1 MQISYSQKEYCFVR
15 HVLDISAPPTQLA
28 RPEQV
33 SLIDAVIS
41 QHKIP
46 VLMALP
52 GFGKSTLVKQWL
64 AQRTERVVWL
74 KPSPTGSTLDIQQPL
89 RGWLDSCAQGLD
101 DLRELAK
108 PLRGT
113 ETDQKKSSKTRR
125 PLALASA
132 ISDPIIVVLE
142 NADQLPIEVWLLV
155 QKIQEKWPE
164 ACQFIVCADRQLHP
178 SQTNTLSLG
187 LLTSDRLR
195 FNESEVS
202 HMLQL
207 ECNASNSAGNSSGKD
222 SNSDTSAHAGNK
234 NTPTKTPTYKMNGK
248 GCQIA
253 PEPQYF
259 DPELVTRINGWPLLT
274 SGLAA
279 LKRLE
284 PGMHATQQADRFAS
298 LCYDLIE
305 HELLDSL
312 GPGEYTLLE
321 FIEHLPYMTQPLA
334 FKLWPR
340 QSTANHIQNL
350 THKLLI
356 QTHPRTGQIT
366 LTEPWLAAHFHGRV
380 PKYEA
385 MPEELLETAAL
396 WYEEQE
402 HIGFAL
408 SCLVHLQK
416 WEKVAALAEEHAE
429 TLAKGND
436 WQRVTRWLERLPQD
450 ILAKHP
456 RLMSLL
462 AWQSISLLRK
472 TMATDYISRASAI
485 ERPSSLR
492 QQPSS
497 DNLSLIHKL
506 QRVDVEAEIENLED
520 LSESL
525 STLLERKSHDQRHFL
540 VNTMAKKSAH
550 SANLQLHLQALQ
562 HFCNW
567 EFAQSVK
574 ACNRL
579 IKHAMAE
586 RNATLVLNSLYLLA
600 WALHASGEHRA
611 LPKQAHNVG
620 QWLSDN
626 QFEAHPLAVWAQA
639 CTANGLR
646 ESDHLGESEKLIQ
659 LLERHYN
666 QPDAPLLHKYTTWML
681 RALQNR
687 SLGQITAAQDFAE
700 RADAIA
706 HQLPIQFTQT
716 VMSAPALRADI
727 LILQERYDDAKI
739 ILEPLIKPYWQDAPE
754 QHDAWSIA
762 LYSLLLGLEGDL
774 ETMETNLKLLIQFG
788 SRRKHRAFELNAR
801 SLLCVGYFRLNE
813 HKKAR
818 HALKALLKQL
828 DGSTFKR
835 LLLDRGKHMGNLL
848 LKTGEKHSNDPLLVP
863 WLEQLPQESYG
874 DTLHYDFIK
883 LSKREIEILSLIAQ
897 GKSNEEISQ
906 ALCRSLGTVKLH
918 VHNIYKKLGVSS
930 RIQAIQKCE
939 ACGFDTELLS

>member
-15 HVLDISAPPTQLA
+15 HVLDISAPPAQLA

-33 SLIDAVIS
+33 SLIDATIG

-52 GFGKSTLVKQWL
+52 GFGKTTLVKQWL
-64 AQRTERVVWL
+64 AGRTERVVWL
-74 KPSPTGSTLDIQQPL
+74 RPTPTGSTLDIQQPL

-108 PLRGT
+108 PLRKPET
-113 ETDQKKSSKTRR
+113 EKKKSGKTRR
-125 PLALASA
+125 PLAHASA

-142 NADQLPIEVWLLV
+142 SADQLPIEVWLLV
-155 QKIQEKWPE
+155 QKIQERWPE
-164 ACQFIVCADRQLHP
+164 ACQFIVCADQHLHP

-187 LLTSDRLR
+187 MITGDRLR
-195 FNESEVS
+195 FGDSEVNQV
-202 HMLQL
+202 LKL
-207 ECNASNSAGNSSGKD
+207 EYEDAAASNNGSTNVKDNNSAPQNKTAGAANKQNS
-222 SNSDTSAHAGNK
+222 K
-234 NTPTKTPTYKMNGK
+234 NDN
-248 GCQIA
+248 
-253 PEPQYF
+253 PQYF
-259 DPELVTRINGWPLLT
+259 DPELITRINGWPLLT

-284 PGMHATQQADRFAS
+284 PGMHAAQQTDRFAS

-305 HELLDSL
+305 HELLSTL

-321 FIEHLPYMTQPLA
+321 YIEHLPYMTQPLA

-340 QSTANHIQNL
+340 QSTAAHIQNL
-350 THKLLI
+350 TYKLLI

-366 LTEPWLAAHFHGRV
+366 LTEPWLEAHFHGRI
-380 PKYEA
+380 PKYET
-385 MPEELLETAAL
+385 MPEELLDTAAQ

-408 SCLVHLQK
+408 SCLVQLQK
-416 WEKVAALAEEHAE
+416 WDKVAALAEEHAE
-429 TLAKGND
+429 ALAKGND

-525 STLLERKSHDQRHFL
+525 STLLEKKSHDQRHFL

-567 EFAQSVK
+567 EFAQSIK
-574 ACNRL
+574 ICNRL

-586 RNATLVLNSLYLLA
+586 RNATLALNGLYLLA
-600 WALHASGEHRA
+600 WALHASGDHRS
-611 LPKQAHNVG
+611 LPKQAHNVS

-639 CTANGLR
+639 CTANSLR
-646 ESDHLGESEKLIQ
+646 ESDQLGESEKLVQ
-659 LLERHYN
+659 LLERHYS

-727 LILQERYDDAKI
+727 LILQERYEDAKI
-739 ILEPLIKPYWQDAPE
+739 ILDPLVKPYWQDAPE
-754 QHDAWSIA
+754 QHDAWAIA
-762 LYSLLLGLEGDL
+762 LHSLLLGLAGDL
-774 ETMETNLKLLIQFG
+774 TTMETNLKLLIQFG

-848 LKTGEKHSNDPLLVP
+848 LKTGEKHSNDPLLIP
-863 WLEQLPQESYG
+863 WLEQLPHESYG

>member
-15 HVLDISAPPTQLA
+15 DVLDISATPAQIA
-28 RPEQV
+28 RPEQI
-33 SLIDAVIS
+33 SLIDATIS

-46 VLMALP
+46 VLLALP
-52 GFGKSTLVKQWL
+52 GFGKSTIVKQWL
-64 AQRTERVVWL
+64 AQQTQRVVWL
-74 KPSPTGSTLDIQQPL
+74 RPTPTGSTLDIQQPL
-89 RGWLDSCAQGLD
+89 RGWLGCAAQGLD

-108 PLRGT
+108 PLQPST
-113 ETDQKKSSKTRR
+113 NTKKKTGKSRR
-125 PLALASA
+125 PLAHASA

-155 QKIQEKWPE
+155 QKIQDRWPE
-164 ACQFIVCADRQLHP
+164 ACQFIACADKHLHP
-178 SQTNTLSLG
+178 SQTETLTLG
-187 LLTSDRLR
+187 LITSDRLR
-195 FNESEVS
+195 FAEAEVNQILALEHEDALTTNGAAGALES
-202 HMLQL
+202 
-207 ECNASNSAGNSSGKD
+207 NN
-222 SNSDTSAHAGNK
+222 TSR
-234 NTPTKTPTYKMNGK
+234 TKTGGTNNKAAQHNYGQN
-248 GCQIA
+248 
-253 PEPQYF
+253 YF
-259 DPELVTRINGWPLLT
+259 NPELITRINGWPLLT

-279 LKRLE
+279 LKRIE
-284 PGMHATQQADRFAS
+284 PGMHATQQTDRFAS

-305 HELLDSL
+305 HELLASL
-312 GPGEYTLLE
+312 GPSEYTLLE
-321 FIEHLPYMTQPLA
+321 HIEHLPYMTQPLA

-340 QSTANHIQNL
+340 QSTATHIQNL

-356 QTHPRTGQIT
+356 QTHQRTGQIT
-366 LTEPWLAAHFHGRV
+366 LAEPWLEAHFHGRV
-380 PKYEA
+380 PKYET
-385 MPEELLETAAL
+385 MPEELLETAAQ

-402 HIGFAL
+402 HVGYAL
-408 SCLVHLQK
+408 SCLVKLQK

-436 WQRVTRWLERLPQD
+436 WQRVTSWLERLPQD
-450 ILAKHP
+450 VLAKHP

-567 EFAQSVK
+567 EFAQSIKVS
-574 ACNRL
+574 NRL
-579 IKHAMAE
+579 IKYAMAE
-586 RNATLVLNSLYLLA
+586 RNATLALNGLYLLA
-600 WALHASGEHRA
+600 WALHASGDNRA
-611 LPKQAHNVG
+611 LPKQAHNVN

-626 QFEAHPLAVWAQA
+626 QFEAHPLAIWAQA
-639 CTANGLR
+639 CTANSLR
-646 ESDHLGESEKLIQ
+646 ESDQLGESEKLIQ

-666 QPDAPLLHKYTTWML
+666 QPDAPTLHKYTTWML

-687 SLGQITAAQDFAE
+687 SLGHIAAAQDFAE

-727 LILQERYDDAKI
+727 LILQERYEDAKI
-739 ILEPLIKPYWQDAPE
+739 ILEPLVKPYWQDAPE
-754 QHDAWSIA
+754 QHDTWAIA
-762 LYSLLLGLEGDL
+762 LHSLLLGLDGDL
-774 ETMETNLKLLIQFG
+774 TTMETNLKLLIQFG

-801 SLLCVGYFRLNE
+801 SLLCVGYFRLSE

-848 LKTGEKHSNDPLLVP
+848 LKTGEKHSNDPLLIP
-863 WLEQLPQESYG
+863 WLEQLPHESYG

-883 LSKREIEILSLIAQ
+883 LSKREIEILSLIAK

-906 ALCRSLGTVKLH
+906 TLCRSLGTVKLH